1 MKKIEAYEDNGGGL
15 HLCIL
20 TSDGNCTA
28 IYTGWQHQQTPGA
41 ILDAAEQLRAD
52 PEAWKQWDG
61 EIHDEANLDLDEYPT
76 TALYD
81 EISNKDELVAWL
93 ADGRLEHIP
102 VERMGLAARK
112 ALNIR

>member
-28 IYTGWQHQQTPGA
+28 IYTGWQHQQAPGA

-52 PEAWKQWDG
+52 PDAWQYWDG
-61 EIHDEANLDLDEYPT
+61 EIPEIDSD
-76 TALYD
+76 ALYA
-81 EISNKDELVAWL
+81 EIAAADDLVAWM
-93 ADGRLEHIP
+93 DGDMDLRHIP
-102 VERMGLAARK
+102 AERMGFSARK